1 MMDHL
6 DATHNPVSLAGF
18 LAAMAGLYVRSCAMH
33 GLSRPVPDTWQDR
46 LPILASLTNRRA
58 RACSQR
64 HKELLFGAAQPQ
76 YSLAAIDTQADLS
89 PETLHVAYGSCP
101 APAIDLT

>member
-46 LPILASLTNRRA
+46 LPILASLT
-58 RACSQR
+58 
-64 HKELLFGAAQPQ
+64 
-76 YSLAAIDTQADLS
+76 
-89 PETLHVAYGSCP
+89 
-101 APAIDLT
+101 